1 MNKDMMHVGC
11 KMNEKMK
18 LKTKNKT
25 FVGFFFFLDSTQ
37 AQIETRILGLILI
50 VWWTRLGSPQLY
62 WADYEPSC
70 AQNMD
75 LTIHTYLYIQNI
87 YILHSREQ

>member
-25 FVGFFFFLDSTQ
+25 FGGFFFFFGNYPSPNRNKD
-37 AQIETRILGLILI
+37 LG
-50 VWWTRLGSPQLY
+50 PY
-62 WADYEPSC
+62 
-70 AQNMD
+70 
-75 LTIHTYLYIQNI
+75 TYCLVD
-87 YILHSREQ
+87 